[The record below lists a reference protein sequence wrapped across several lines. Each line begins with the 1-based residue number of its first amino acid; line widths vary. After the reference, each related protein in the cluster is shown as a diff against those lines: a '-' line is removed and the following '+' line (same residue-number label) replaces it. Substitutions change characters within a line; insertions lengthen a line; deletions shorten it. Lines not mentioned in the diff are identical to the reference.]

1 MVNAWSLLFDELNM
15 TKKSKHYYDYD
26 RNDPNK
32 KNPFKVDGYSV
43 NGVSNQDFWESDGIS
58 LTGNPGTASSDTIVF
73 SGSHLLGGMGDDH
86 INFTGNGINAGET
99 VPIDY
104 FGSEDSI
111 SFDLPTPSKPQTNN
125 RQKYS
130 EDVIIK
136 ELQEYIGR
144 TYQQHYSAGDDK
156 IQTLDLIEAC
166 GDGEAF
172 CRSNILKYASRYD
185 KKGTARRDIMKILHY
200 AVLLMHFND
209 KNANRETYPQ

>member
-1 MVNAWSLLFDELNM
+1 MTNSWSFLFDELNM
-15 TKKSKHYYDYD
+15 
-26 RNDPNK
+26 
-32 KNPFKVDGYSV
+32 
-43 NGVSNQDFWESDGIS
+43 SNQNYWEEDGFSIV
-58 LTGNPGTASSDTIVF
+58 GNPGAASPDTIMF
-73 SGSHLLGGMGDDH
+73 SSSTLLGGMGDDH
-86 INFTGNGINAGET
+86 ITLT
-99 VPIDY
+99 TDVPDPKI
-104 FGSEDSI
+104 
-111 SFDLPTPSKPQTNN
+111 TPSTNTK
-125 RQKYS
+125 QKYS

-185 KKGTARRDIMKILHY
+185 KKGTARPDIMKILHY

-209 KNANRETYPQ
+209 KNAQRETYPQ